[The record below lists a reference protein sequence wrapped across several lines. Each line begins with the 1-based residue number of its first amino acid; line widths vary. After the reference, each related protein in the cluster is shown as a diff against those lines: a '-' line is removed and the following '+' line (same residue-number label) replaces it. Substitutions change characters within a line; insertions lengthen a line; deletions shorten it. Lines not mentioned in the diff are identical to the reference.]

1 MILNRHV
8 LLVCVFVYVS
18 ESSIT
23 NRLVCSFGSF
33 NLLWHPSTFSTL
45 DIIIAFSLFYIPH
58 MHAIP
63 KMQHTPSGRKIF
75 IWLHSL
81 YACMLS
87 VTSVGRDRLSNFIT
101 QFRNNERVNGQLQSV
116 EKKKPK
122 CLVSTR
128 LTMTT
133 TTTTREQEQSDKY

>member
-1 MILNRHV
+1 
-8 LLVCVFVYVS
+8 
-18 ESSIT
+18 
-23 NRLVCSFGSF
+23 
-33 NLLWHPSTFSTL
+33 
-45 DIIIAFSLFYIPH
+45 

-116 EKKKPK
+116 EKKKAEMFG
-122 CLVSTR
+122 VDTVNDDDDDDDER
-128 LTMTT
+128 TGTI
-133 TTTTREQEQSDKY
+133 